1 VSECDRG
8 YDLLLP
14 FGSLYEAF
22 PDLESS
28 IPTNTPTPQL
38 RKKRIKRIKRMKAQ
52 FIVVS
57 SLVLTLPAGLIPE

>member
-38 RKKRIKRIKRMKAQ
+38 RKKRNKHMKAQ

-57 SLVLTLPAGLIPE
+57 SLVLTLPVGLIP